1 MARAAAAAGA
11 AWKSWRRL
19 ESTLTSVLTLLLLLL
34 LFTEKA
40 LQEDARSDRAIT
52 SRGNMVSLQ
61 LRFVT
66 LIRMHDAST

>member
-19 ESTLTSVLTLLLLLL
+19 ESTLTSVLTLLLLL